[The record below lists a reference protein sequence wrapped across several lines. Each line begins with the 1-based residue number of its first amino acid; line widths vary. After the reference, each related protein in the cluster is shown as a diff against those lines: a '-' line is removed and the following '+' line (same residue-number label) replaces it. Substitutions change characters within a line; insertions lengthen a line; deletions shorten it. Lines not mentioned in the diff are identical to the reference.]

1 MLMARQGENIGTSM
15 VMVVVVVVAAIKVI
29 TAVIFA
35 LMTTFIV
42 IAMVSETA
50 TDYSL
55 TSQSIVSPASG
66 RFSCLFVA

>member
-1 MLMARQGENIGTSM
+1 M

-29 TAVIFA
+29 TAVI
-35 LMTTFIV
+35 LMDTFIV

-55 TSQSIVSPASG
+55 SSQSIVSPAID

>member
-1 MLMARQGENIGTSM
+1 M

-29 TAVIFA
+29 TAVIFV
-35 LMTTFIV
+35 LMATFIV

-55 TSQSIVSPASG
+55 SSQSIVSLASA